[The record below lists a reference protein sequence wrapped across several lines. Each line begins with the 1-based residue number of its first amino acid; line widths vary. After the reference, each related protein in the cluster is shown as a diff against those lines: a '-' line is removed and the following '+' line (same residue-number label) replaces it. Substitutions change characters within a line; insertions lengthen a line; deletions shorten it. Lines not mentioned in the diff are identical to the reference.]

1 MGRIGKAVGAQVGS
15 GEFLTTGQLRPR
27 IIVRTSRPGFHHPA
41 GKAAIWEILESV
53 GPVAFYGLRSIE
65 LVRAPDNARTS
76 VPLFGRYCVPG
87 RIILYEQPMPPWRLS
102 GLLSEAAARRLGQA
116 GAVLTRLTDVGATLV
131 DWPQDT
137 LGRFMSEQVLL
148 HELGH
153 HVLQHHKGKRPA
165 RIARTRDHEA
175 FAARFA
181 EKQQAALTKG
191 Q

>member
-1 MGRIGKAVGAQVGS
+1 MSRSKHTDPKTIRASRRVRSPREGRGVGDLSRRRELGRIGKAVGAQVGS

-53 GPVAFYGLRSIE
+53 GPVAFYGLRFIE

-102 GLLSEAAARRLGQA
+102 GLS
-116 GAVLTRLTDVGATLV
+116 VSYTHLTLPTNREV
-131 DWPQDT
+131 
-137 LGRFMSEQVLL
+137 
-148 HELGH
+148 
-153 HVLQHHKGKRPA
+153 
-165 RIARTRDHEA
+165 
-175 FAARFA
+175 
-181 EKQQAALTKG
+181 
-191 Q
+191 